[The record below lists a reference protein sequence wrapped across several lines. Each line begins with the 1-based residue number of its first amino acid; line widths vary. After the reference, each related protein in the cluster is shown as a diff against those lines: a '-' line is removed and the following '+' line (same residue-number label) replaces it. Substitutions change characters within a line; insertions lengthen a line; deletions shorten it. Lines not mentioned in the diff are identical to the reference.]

1 MHQEFVRK
9 VLNEASS
16 YLKQETEVT
25 EDNDLQEINE
35 NNQVKY
41 EETSVKSPGKYSI
54 ICPEQKMSET
64 GMDSIDNF
72 LDLTDGF
79 LATVFEPYLFQ
90 ETSEKKE
97 KEKSLYEM

>member
-1 MHQEFVRK
+1 M
-9 VLNEASS
+9 LNEASN
-16 YLKQETEVT
+16 YLKQETEVS

-35 NNQVKY
+35 NN
-41 EETSVKSPGKYSI
+41 EEASVESPGKYSI